1 MRVVLM
7 GPPGGGKGTQA
18 ARLREALRV
27 PHISTGDLLR
37 DAVKSGSSLGKKARP
52 YVESGNLV
60 PDDLMGDL
68 IAERLKRGD
77 AVEGFILDGLPRTV
91 AQVSILD
98 RTLSKLGMKLERA
111 FLLSAAE
118 AEIVRRLSGR
128 RICPVDGAVYHL
140 DSSPPKSSGICDR
153 CGSALIQ
160 REDDTEEVIRKRL
173 EIFTRQTLPVA
184 DVYRERGI
192 LLEIDGSGDPDT
204 VFRRLQAGV
213 AA

>member
-1 MRVVLM
+1 M

-37 DAVKSGSSLGKKARP
+37 DAVKSGSALGKKTRP

-68 IAERLKRGD
+68 IADRLAKGD

-91 AQVSILD
+91 AQVAILD
-98 RTLSKLGMKLERA
+98 RALDKLGVKLERA

-118 AEIVRRLSGR
+118 EEIVRRLSGR
-128 RICPVDGAVYHL
+128 RICPVDGTLYHL

-173 EIFTRQTLPVA
+173 EIYTRQTLPVA
-184 DVYRERGI
+184 DSYRERGI
-192 LLEIDGSGDPDT
+192 LVEIDGGGDPDA
-204 VFRRLQAGV
+204 VFSRLKAGV